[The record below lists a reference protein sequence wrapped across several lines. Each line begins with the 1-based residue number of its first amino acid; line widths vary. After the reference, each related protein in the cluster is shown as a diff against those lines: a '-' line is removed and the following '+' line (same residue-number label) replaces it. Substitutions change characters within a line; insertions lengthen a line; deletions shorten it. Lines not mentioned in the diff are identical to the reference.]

1 MSKDDIDYDKYYA
14 KHCARYYGWL
24 PAGKAYQKGLGQNP
38 KKSIKYF
45 TLCGRKAIDIFMF
58 EMEGV
63 ISRDKN
69 RTLPNVIICEENGR
83 DALEILDLV
92 RPPQKEA
99 IIIGPLERVL
109 TFEDNEHTRGRSP
122 DDDERNKHIREMLRI
137 KGLSQ
142 RLINSFP
149 FDIINFDPYENI
161 LNLAQEANKLLYRSF
176 EKVFE
181 LQQPINSFLFF
192 ITIPISDIH
201 EDFQSQFR
209 RDFASNVS
217 THQEISNGLLLST
230 GTTEYDRLDENKRVA
245 VAIGFAKSV
254 ILSVARKN
262 GWNSEHKG
270 IYIYQNKSLRKMLS
284 SVVQFFKTTSTT
296 DNRMYVDDVIRI
308 IEQMPTF
315 YSYEDSEKNKE
326 VIDHLNRVIELRDKT
341 REEFSRMT

>member
-24 PAGKAYQKGLGQNP
+24 PAGKAYQKGLGRNP

-45 TLCGRKAIDIFMF
+45 TLCGKKAIDIFMF

-69 RTLPNVIICEENGR
+69 RTLPHVIICEENGR
-83 DALEILDLV
+83 DALEILELV

-99 IIIGPLERVL
+99 IIIGPLEKIL
-109 TFEDNEHTRGRSP
+109 TFEDNEHTRGHSP
-122 DDDERNKHIREMLRI
+122 DDDIRNRHIREMVRI

-142 RLINSFP
+142 RLINFFP

-161 LNLAQEANKLLYRSF
+161 LNPDKEANKLLYKAF

-181 LQQPINSFLFF
+181 LQHSINSFLFF
-192 ITIPISDIH
+192 ITAPISDIH
-201 EDFQSQFR
+201 EDFQSRFR
-209 RDFASNVS
+209 HDFVSNVS
-217 THQEISNGLLLST
+217 THQEISEHLLLSV
-230 GTTEYDRLDENKRVA
+230 GTTEYDQLDENKR

-254 ILSVARKN
+254 ILSAAKKN

-284 SVVQFFKTTSTT
+284 SVVQFSKAKSTA
-296 DNRMYVDDVIRI
+296 DNLMYVKDIIRV

-315 YSYEDSEKNKE
+315 YSYKDSEKTKE
-326 VIDHLNRVIELRDKT
+326 VIDHLNRIVDLRDRT
-341 REEFSRMT
+341 RDEFSRMT

>member
-14 KHCARYYGWL
+14 KHSARYYGWL
-24 PAGKAYQKGLGQNP
+24 PASKAYQKELGQNP

-83 DALEILDLV
+83 DALEILALV

-99 IIIGPLERVL
+99 IIVGPLEKIL

-122 DDDERNKHIREMLRI
+122 DDDIRNRHIREMLRI

-142 RLINSFP
+142 RLINFFP

-161 LNLAQEANKLLYRSF
+161 LNPDKEANKLLYRSF

-192 ITIPISDIH
+192 ITTPISDIH
-201 EDFQSQFR
+201 KDFQSQFR
-209 RDFASNVS
+209 YNFASNVS
-217 THQEISNGLLLST
+217 THQEISSRLLLSV
-230 GTTEYDRLDENKRVA
+230 GTTEYDRLDENKR

-284 SVVQFFKTTSTT
+284 AVVHFFRTKSTT
-296 DNRMYVDDVIRI
+296 DNRMYVKDIINV

-326 VIDHLNRVIELRDKT
+326 VIDHLNKIVNLRDK
-341 REEFSRMT
+341 SRNA